1 MQGFPAASSRAGL
14 RHARIFHKTS
24 LLVLRLNHADAQT
37 VLERILLLG
46 VSDKSSTK
54 RKTISEAAF

>member
-1 MQGFPAASSRAGL
+1 MPRAPGL
-14 RHARIFHKTS
+14 RHSRIFHKTS

-46 VSDKSSTK
+46 VSAKSK
-54 RKTISEAAF
+54 HGTISEARF